1 MFIELIDLLRCPR
14 PHDDTW
20 LVASFKNVSNRFVET
35 GTLGCPICSAQYPIE
50 NGVADFS
57 GGLSSASSEE
67 QRAAAGHRRE
77 ELATRAGAFLDATEP
92 GATVVLGGVWSYAA
106 EELSSLAEV
115 RVFAMNPAPG
125 VKETATVGLLR
136 VAAEIPLATDSC
148 LGVAV
153 DAWFDSAIVPAAGR
167 VVRPA
172 GRVVG
177 PTNIPPPAELAILA
191 QDEEYWVARK
201 TPVIIPLRRASR

>member
-1 MFIELIDLLRCPR
+1 MFIELLDLLRCPK

-20 LVASFKNVSNRFVET
+20 LVASFKTVSNRFVET

-50 NGVADFS
+50 DGVADFTEGVTS
-57 GGLSSASSEE
+57 PSCEE
-67 QRAAAGHRRE
+67 QRAAASHRRE

-106 EELSSLAEV
+106 EELSNLAQV
-115 RVFAMNPAPG
+115 RVLAINPAPG
-125 VKETATVGLLR
+125 VKETASVGLVR
-136 VAAEIPLATDSC
+136 VAADIPLAADSC

-153 DAWFDSAIVPAAGR
+153 DAWFNTKIVPAAAR
-167 VVRPA
+167 VVRPG

-177 PTNIPPPAELAILA
+177 PATMPPPGEVVVLA
-191 QDEEYWVARK
+191 QDDDYWVARK
-201 TPVIIPLRRASR
+201 TPTIIPLRRASR

>member
-1 MFIELIDLLRCPR
+1 MFIELIDLLRCPK

-35 GTLGCPICSAQYPIE
+35 GMLGCPICSAQYPIE

-57 GGLSSASSEE
+57 GGLSSAPSDE
-67 QRAAAGHRRE
+67 QRATAGHRRE
-77 ELATRAGAFLDATEP
+77 ELATRAGAVLDATEP

-106 EELSSLAEV
+106 EDLSGLAEV
-115 RVFAMNPAPG
+115 RVFALNPAPG
-125 VKETATVGLLR
+125 VKETPMVGLLR

-153 DAWFDSAIVPAAGR
+153 DAWFDASIVPAALR
-167 VVRPA
+167 VVRPG

-177 PTNIPPPAELAILA
+177 PTNVPPPAELAILA

-201 TPVIIPLRRASR
+201 TPVIIPLRRASQ

>member
-57 GGLSSASSEE
+57 AGLSSASCEE

-106 EELSSLAEV
+106 EELSSLAEL

-136 VAAEIPLATDSC
+136 VAAAIPLATDSC

-153 DAWFDSAIVPAAGR
+153 DAWFNSAIVPAAGR
-167 VVRPA
+167 VVRPG